1 MLLPSPVGAAVE
13 LAVAALDALSA
24 VGAPAGRGTARL
36 WQVQGAKLQP
46 LARAGGAAGARRVA
60 AAAKLVAAAAPRA
73 RHTVKT
79 AVKRKVRDN
88 LRRGALK
95 VGASSVCS
103 LAEVAL
109 QRRSR
114 SSLPAATASGTFAA
128 LGSAEEQ
135 LHGSHVA
142 PYTSAPSCTPRAGSA
157 GARSPCWTASAARL
171 ARSRR
176 PPACGG
182 TPTWAATRGAA
193 SGTAAGPRA
202 ATWSSRSAAP
212 WPATWET
219 CGRTRAWRSAPA
231 WRPSRRAPGPPGRRS
246 RRRRRAT
253 SAAGSRCAGTPWAA
267 RWPPSWPAPGRGAAR
282 ASTARTP
289 SAPAARWTDLTRSL
303 ACALAPADIAVHRV
317 AGDPIS
323 AAFLPHAQRVYA
335 KRRGCEGVDP
345 HRLLHFLS

>member
-114 SSLPAATASGTFAA
+114 SSLPAATAS
-128 LGSAEEQ
+128 
-135 LHGSHVA
+135 
-142 PYTSAPSCTPRAGSA
+142 
-157 GARSPCWTASAARL
+157 
-171 ARSRR
+171 
-176 PPACGG
+176 G